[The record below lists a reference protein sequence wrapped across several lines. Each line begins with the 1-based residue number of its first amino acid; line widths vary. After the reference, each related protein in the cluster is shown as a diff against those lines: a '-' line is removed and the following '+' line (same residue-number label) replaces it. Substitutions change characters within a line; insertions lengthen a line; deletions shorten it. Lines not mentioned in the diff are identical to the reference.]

1 MDTLISILYILAGLL
16 LRLAV
21 PIAGTILVIFILRTL
36 DERWQTEAELQP
48 NPVDKPQC
56 WKVKGCTPEQ
66 VRDCSASTSSLPCW
80 QVYRLPNGYL
90 NEECLSCPVFI
101 EAPAPTLKIETRSL

>member
-1 MDTLISILYILAGLL
+1 MDNLISILYILAGLL

-21 PIAGTILVIFILRTL
+21 PIAGTILVIFILRKL
-36 DERWQTEAELQP
+36 DNRWQAEAEFQP
-48 NPVDKPQC
+48 IPVEKPEC

-66 VRDCSASTSSLPCW
+66 VKNCSASKSALPCW

-101 EAPAPTLKIETRSL
+101 EAPVPTLKIEPRSL